1 MQQSRLVGKVVFE
14 HEGALMYCDSARSF
28 DKTNSLKAYS
38 NVHMNQGD
46 SLFLWGDFLNYSG
59 DTKLALVTGDSVRL
73 KDDKVELFT
82 PRLNL
87 DRKTNVAYYTT
98 GGRIINDENRLK
110 SRTGYYNTA
119 SKVFVFQR
127 NVVLT
132 NPRYVIESD
141 TLRYDSEARFAYFE
155 GPTTITS
162 DSSLIYTE
170 NGLYN
175 TVTDIAQFREN
186 TFLYDE
192 NKVLSGDSMY
202 YEKTNDF
209 GQVFG
214 NMVLHDT
221 VDDYILAGNYGE
233 YLGSIDSAFVTEEP
247 IYSLIDKDEGD
258 TLHIHGDTLIS
269 SVRITYMFN
278 KIDSPKKDTLQKSDD
293 SLRLGRKADTSLLAK
308 NTTPKSDTA
317 QATNTALQSAND
329 SLNFK
334 NPADS
339 LLKKYRQV
347 LIFNKVRFFKTSIQ
361 GSADSMT
368 YNTLDSAFK
377 MYYNPVTWNDSTQI
391 TGDTIIMTT
400 RNDKLDSLKVFG
412 NAFIVSIV
420 DSLKTNQIKG
430 RTMYGRFSDN
440 ALTRVYVN
448 GNGQSLYYARKEDKS
463 YIGLNRSLSAN
474 IIIKFKDKQVS
485 TIGFLK
491 KPEAILY
498 PMKDITS
505 DLAKLEGLKMR
516 FTERPTKKADIFK

>member
-1 MQQSRLVGKVVFE
+1 MLFFATLFAQAQEKPKRTRIEIKHADKAYYNKDLDKSRLIGNVILE
-14 HEGALMYCDSARSF
+14 HDGALMYCDSAYNF
-28 DKTNSLKAYS
+28 GKTNSMKAYS

-46 SLFLWGDFLNYSG
+46 SLFLWGDFLDYNG

-87 DRKTNVAYYTT
+87 NRNTNVAYYTT

-110 SRTGYYNTA
+110 SRTGYYNTS
-119 SKVFVFQR
+119 SKVFIFQR

-162 DSSLIYTE
+162 DSSIIYTE

-175 TVTDIAQFREN
+175 TVKDIAQFREN

-221 VDDYILAGNYGE
+221 VDNYILSGNYGE
-233 YLGSIDSAFVTEEP
+233 YLGSIDSAYVTQEP
-247 IYSLIDKDEGD
+247 VYSLIDKDEGD
-258 TLHIHGDTLIS
+258 TLHVHGDTLLS
-269 SVRITYMFN
+269 SIKT
-278 KIDSPKKDTLQKSDD
+278 DT
-293 SLRLGRKADTSLLAK
+293 T
-308 NTTPKSDTA
+308 
-317 QATNTALQSAND
+317 
-329 SLNFK
+329 
-334 NPADS
+334 
-339 LLKKYRQV
+339 LKTYRQV
-347 LIFNKVRFFKTSIQ
+347 LIFNNVRFFKNAIQ
-361 GSADSMT
+361 GAADSLT

-412 NAFIVSIV
+412 KAFIASIV
-420 DSLKTNQIKG
+420 DSLKTNQVKG

-440 ALTRVYVN
+440 ALTRVYIN

-474 IIIKFKDKQVS
+474 IIIKFKDKQIKS
-485 TIGFLK
+485 IGFLK

-505 DLAKLEGLKMR
+505 DLSKLEGLNMR